1 MIRPLLLILSVE
13 RKTKSRDLEKKFKC
27 DTSPYKNI
35 ISSEHMSELKQLF
48 PVTKSGLHL

>member
-13 RKTKSRDLEKKFKC
+13 RKTKSRDLEKKFKR

-35 ISSEHMSELKQLF
+35 ISEHMSELKQLF
-48 PVTKSGLHL
+48 PITKSGLHL